1 MDKQEK
7 FFTDM
12 TVKEQVDYITNLSEF
27 AQEKLPRLEQLGDAW
42 ESADRKD
49 FETGLRLI
57 SAFGFARDYCNQS
70 LFYGDYSRRV
80 ARINYYLDRIKKELA
95 KGNALQ
101 GANGET
107 LAYVPAQKVARR
119 RGRPTKA
126 EQAQIEAEKANEGQ
140 MSLETEKAFAVAKL
154 LGLEAEVVTPVA
166 HREKTD
172 AEKVAEVKAKKDAE
186 AAASSSEKAEQ
197 KPTHQQGDL
206 FAQIGEQLDAE
217 KAENAGTEPSGEAD
231 GSEQPSYRLSLQQ
244 VKPYLSADLSKMVDT
259 VRDLRASFAS
269 KAERAKI
276 LAEQGAKPED
286 VAPYAQEA
294 HDLNEQIENIYH
306 QVDVELAM
314 LYGQMEADPDYR
326 KQIVE
331 KYHLEDDAE
340 ALMKMLKPYLK
351 KMPATFAQEVEQKVK
366 ENNPEVIAAKEK
378 AAATKAA
385 ADKIIKYLSRKDKPS
400 TAKRLD
406 TMLKRMEELKSLIGE
421 EEALVYQP
429 YVDKCRED
437 VEAAAKA
444 AEVAKAES
452 KE

>member
-1 MDKQEK
+1 MNEQTKL
-7 FFTDM
+7 FADM

-80 ARINYYLDRIKKELA
+80 ARINYYLARIKKELA

-126 EQAQIEAEKANEGQ
+126 EQAQMEAEKANEGQ
-140 MSLETEKAFAVAKL
+140 VSLETEKALAVAKL
-154 LGLEAEVVTPVA
+154 LGLETEIVA
-166 HREKTD
+166 PIVQHEKTD
-172 AEKVAEVKAKKDAE
+172 AEKVAAIKAKEEAE
-186 AAASSSEKAEQ
+186 KAAAEKAAAEKTKNPVPQQADMFAAIGEQIDKEKAEQ
-197 KPTHQQGDL
+197 Q
-206 FAQIGEQLDAE
+206 
-217 KAENAGTEPSGEAD
+217 EA
-231 GSEQPSYRLSLQQ
+231 SYRLSLQQ

-294 HDLNEQIENIYH
+294 HDLNEKIENIYQ

-314 LYGQMEADPDYR
+314 LYGRMEQDVDYR
-326 KQIVE
+326 KEIVA
-331 KYHLEDDAE
+331 KYHLEDEGE
-340 ALMKMLKPYLK
+340 ALMQMLKPYYK
-351 KMPATFAQEVEQKVK
+351 KMPATFAQEVESTIR

-378 AAATKAA
+378 AAADKAA

-406 TMLKRMEELKSLIGE
+406 TMLKRMEELKDLIGE
-421 EEALVYQP
+421 EAAKVYQP
-429 YVDKCRED
+429 YVDKCREE
-437 VEAAAKA
+437 VEAATGADDDKA
-444 AEVAKAES
+444 PEEAEAQE
-452 KE
+452 

>member
-1 MDKQEK
+1 MDKQQVK
-7 FFTDM
+7 LFVDM

-95 KGNALQ
+95 KDNALQ

-126 EQAQIEAEKANEGQ
+126 EQAQMEAEKANEGQ
-140 MSLETEKAFAVAKL
+140 MNLETEKAYAVAKL
-154 LGLEAEVVTPVA
+154 LGLETEVVTPVVQ
-166 HREKTD
+166 REKTD
-172 AEKVAEVKAKKDAE
+172 AEKVAEVKAKKGAE
-186 AAASSSEKAEQ
+186 AAASASSATDKAEQ

-217 KAENAGTEPSGEAD
+217 KAGTEPSGEAE

-259 VRDLRASFAS
+259 VRELRASFAS

-294 HDLNEQIENIYH
+294 HDLNEKIENIYH

-314 LYGQMEADPDYR
+314 MCGQMEADPGYR
-326 KQIVE
+326 KEIVE
-331 KYHLEDDAE
+331 KYHLEDNGE
-340 ALMKMLKPYLK
+340 ALMKMLKPYYK
-351 KMPATFAQEVEQKVK
+351 KMPATFEQEVEQKVK
-366 ENNPEVIAAKEK
+366 ENNPEAIAAKEK

-406 TMLKRMEELKSLIGE
+406 TMLKRMEELKALIGE
-421 EEALVYQP
+421 EEAKVYQP
-429 YVDKCRED
+429 YVDKCREE
-437 VEAAAKA
+437 VEAA
-444 AEVAKAES
+444 EPETP

>member
-7 FFTDM
+7 LFAEM
-12 TVKEQVDYITNLSEF
+12 TTKEQVDYITNLSQF

-57 SAFGFARDYCNQS
+57 SAFGFARDYCHQS

-80 ARINYYLDRIKKELA
+80 ARINYYLERIKKEIA

-126 EQAQIEAEKANEGQ
+126 EQAQMEAEKANEGAL
-140 MSLETEKAFAVAKL
+140 SAETEKAYAIAKL
-154 LGLEAEVVTPVA
+154 LGLEAEVVAPVPQ
-166 HREKTD
+166 RDKTD
-172 AEKVAEVKAKKDAE
+172 AEKVAEVKAKEEAE
-186 AAASSSEKAEQ
+186 KKVTAAKTQ
-197 KPTHQQGDL
+197 NPVPKQGDM
-206 FAQIGEQLDAE
+206 FAELGEQ
-217 KAENAGTEPSGEAD
+217 TT
-231 GSEQPSYRLSLQQ
+231 YRLSLQQ
-244 VKPYLSADLSKMVDT
+244 VKPYLSADLSKKVDA

-294 HDLNEQIENIYH
+294 HDLNEQIENIYAA
-306 QVDVELAM
+306 VDRELAM
-314 LYGQMEADPDYR
+314 VYGRLNEDAPYKADFIAR
-326 KQIVE
+326 FL
-331 KYHLEDDAE
+331 LEDDAK
-340 ALMKMLKPYLK
+340 AVMQLLKPYYD
-351 KMPATFAQEVEQKVK
+351 KMPETFAQEVESTIR

-378 AAATKAA
+378 AAADKAA

-406 TMLKRMEELKSLIGE
+406 TMQKRMEELKALIGE
-421 EEALVYQP
+421 EAAKVYQP
-429 YVDKCRED
+429 YVDKCREE
-437 VEAAAKA
+437 VEN
-444 AEVAKAES
+444 E
-452 KE
+452 